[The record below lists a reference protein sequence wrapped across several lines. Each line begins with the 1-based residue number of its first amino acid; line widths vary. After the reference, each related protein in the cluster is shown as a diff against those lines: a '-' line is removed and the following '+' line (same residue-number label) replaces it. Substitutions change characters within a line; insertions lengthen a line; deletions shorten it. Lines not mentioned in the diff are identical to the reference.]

1 MHSPDSNITMISKK
15 AWETKGKEAQDKI
28 FMRLVC
34 DVDTDVKGR
43 TKIQPPIK
51 QDLSEIQ
58 DPKEKRLIN
67 KQHKI
72 TLAKYNEDK
81 KKEMLLESK
90 ITGLP
95 PLNINGQIKKKKNQK
110 NSPTANTT
118 PKRYNRIN

>member
-1 MHSPDSNITMISKK
+1 
-15 AWETKGKEAQDKI
+15 
-28 FMRLVC
+28 MRLVC
-34 DVDTDVKGR
+34 GVDTDVKGR

-118 PKRYNRIN
+118 LKRFNRIN

>member
-1 MHSPDSNITMISKK
+1 MC
-15 AWETKGKEAQDKI
+15 G
-28 FMRLVC
+28 
-34 DVDTDVKGR
+34 VDTDVKGR

-58 DPKEKRLIN
+58 DPK
-67 KQHKI
+67 QYKI

-90 ITGLP
+90 ITGLS

-110 NSPTANTT
+110 NSPTANST